1 MKVHLL
7 SCNGNKCRWEG
18 LQPLTVDKEVI
29 CYPVVVINASVKVYN
44 P

>member
-1 MKVHLL
+1 M
-7 SCNGNKCRWEG
+7 WDG

-29 CYPVVVINASVKVYN
+29 YYPVVVINASDKVYN